1 MLCMFVSACA
11 AFAQSMFNPAMP
23 VYGQS
28 IGLKADVIGFINR
41 GRAAAVHVWTGDSG
55 NFRTL

>member
-28 IGLKADVIGFINR
+28 IGLKADVIGFIT
-41 GRAAAVHVWTGDSG
+41 AAAVHVWTGD
-55 NFRTL
+55 FREIFGHYE